1 MRISPPSKGRR
12 SGKRVTESQVQ
23 DWLARVRAGAT
34 PREISAQDNVQA
46 RTVQEHLSRLAALED
61 RAAMRR
67 DLLRAAMNAHQEEDL
82 LGTAKTLL
90 AQLTSPDE
98 RLGDP
103 RPLAVGAKRLE
114 ALRKHT
120 LGSGLSPLL
129 GQWKVIAGGWFDV
142 IQNLDKQLSRE
153 VEERGLSVDG
163 AVPALR
169 EDAALPY
176 ARSGQK
182 GRPGLGWASHN
193 PGPGIWW
200 GAYRVIDGA
209 GLSDSEIATRKRQF
223 EALHAQL
230 SEWPLATELHR
241 LHVRAVAT
249 RRTLSDRLEDLVMR
263 RYFDGEC
270 RWCPGSSG
278 QRRRTPRPSPP
289 RS

>member
-1 MRISPPSKGRR
+1 MRISAPPKRRR
-12 SGKRVTESQVQ
+12 SGKRVTEGQAQ

-34 PREISAQDNVQA
+34 PREISDQDNVQA
-46 RTVQEHLSRLAALED
+46 RTVQEHLSRLAAFEE
-61 RAAMRR
+61 RVAMRR
-67 DLLRAAMNAHQEEDL
+67 DLLRAAMNAHQEDL

-90 AQLTSPDE
+90 AQLTSQDE

-103 RPLAVGAKRLE
+103 GPLTAGAKRLE

-120 LGSGLSPLL
+120 MGSGLSPLL
-129 GQWKVIAGGWFDV
+129 DQWKVIARGWFDV
-142 IQNLDKQLSRE
+142 IQNLDKQLSRG

-169 EDAALPY
+169 EDAVLPY

-182 GRPGLGWASHN
+182 GRLGLGWASHN

-230 SEWPLATELHR
+230 SEWPVATELRR
-241 LHVRAVAT
+241 LHDRAVAT
-249 RRTLSDRLEDLVMR
+249 RCTLSDRLEDIVMR

-278 QRRRTPRPSPP
+278 QRRRTHRPSPS